1 MRRAHIGE
9 VRHARHHLVV
19 DKVAFA
25 PQQARILV
33 ALDGLADSVGGM
45 VQFILFVH
53 DEKIMTYKPFD
64 LTGKTALITGGNSG
78 IGLGFAEALA
88 QAGATVCIWG
98 TNSEKNQ
105 IALKSIESHGGKV
118 LALTCDVGDEEQVE
132 TRFAET
138 VAKLGP
144 VHACFANAGVSGRAE
159 VKSFA
164 EMTTAEWKR
173 VTRVNLD
180 GAFYTLRAASRHM
193 AGHGLGGALV
203 GTASLAA
210 ISGQPRGEHYAATKG
225 GLISMIRA
233 LAVEFA
239 RQGIRANAILPGWI
253 ETAMTE
259 KALNWDRFRVKVLP
273 RVPVRRWGQP
283 ADFGA
288 IAVYLVSDASS
299 YHTGDTFLIDGGY
312 SLF

>member
-1 MRRAHIGE
+1 MAYRA
-9 VRHARHHLVV
+9 
-19 DKVAFA
+19 
-25 PQQARILV
+25 
-33 ALDGLADSVGGM
+33 
-45 VQFILFVH
+45 
-53 DEKIMTYKPFD
+53 FD
-64 LTGKTALITGGNSG
+64 LSGKTVLITGGNGG
-78 IGLGFAEALA
+78 IGLGMAEALA
-88 QAGATVCIWG
+88 QSGAAVCIWG
-98 TNSEKNQ
+98 TNADKNAA
-105 IALKSIESHGGKV
+105 ALAKLKAHGAKA
-118 LALTCDVGDEEQVE
+118 LALHCDVGDEEEVE

-159 VKSFA
+159 VKSFT

-180 GAFYTLRAASRHM
+180 GAFYTRRAAARHM

-239 RQGIRANAILPGWI
+239 RHRIRANAILPGWI

-259 KALNWDRFRVKVLP
+259 KALNWDKFRDKVLP

>member
-1 MRRAHIGE
+1 MAY
-9 VRHARHHLVV
+9 
-19 DKVAFA
+19 
-25 PQQARILV
+25 QA
-33 ALDGLADSVGGM
+33 
-45 VQFILFVH
+45 
-53 DEKIMTYKPFD
+53 FD

-78 IGLGFAEALA
+78 IGLGMAEALA
-88 QAGATVCIWG
+88 QAGAAVCIWG
-98 TNSEKNQ
+98 TNAEKNE
-105 IALKSIESHGGKV
+105 ISLKKIQSHGGKAM
-118 LALTCDVGDEEQVE
+118 ALHCDVGDEAEVE
-132 TRFAET
+132 KRFAET
-138 VAKLGP
+138 VAALGP
-144 VHACFANAGVSGRAE
+144 LHACFANAGVSGRAG

-164 EMTTAEWKR
+164 EMTAEEWKR

-180 GAFYTLRAASRHM
+180 GAFYTLRAAARHM
-193 AGHGLGGALV
+193 AGHGKGGALV

-239 RQGIRANAILPGWI
+239 RHGIRANAILPGWI

-259 KALNWDRFRVKVLP
+259 KALNWDKFRDKVLP
-273 RVPVRRWGQP
+273 RVPMRRWGRP

>member
-1 MRRAHIGE
+1 
-9 VRHARHHLVV
+9 
-19 DKVAFA
+19 
-25 PQQARILV
+25 
-33 ALDGLADSVGGM
+33 
-45 VQFILFVH
+45 
-53 DEKIMTYKPFD
+53 MTYKPFD

-78 IGLGFAEALA
+78 IGLGMAEALA
-88 QAGATVCIWG
+88 QSGAAVCIWG
-98 TNSEKNQ
+98 TNADKNAA
-105 IALKSIESHGGKV
+105 ALAKLKAHGGKV
-118 LALTCDVGDEEQVE
+118 LALQCDVGDEQEVE
-132 TRFAET
+132 ARFTET
-138 VAKLGP
+138 VGALGP
-144 VHACFANAGVSGRAE
+144 IHACFANAGVSGRAE
-159 VKSFA
+159 VKSFT
-164 EMTTAEWKR
+164 EMSAAEWKR

-180 GAFYTLRAASRHM
+180 GAFYTLRAAARHM
-193 AGHGLGGALV
+193 AQHGQGGALV

-239 RQGIRANAILPGWI
+239 RYRIRANAILPGWI
-253 ETAMTE
+253 ETAMTD
-259 KALNWDRFRVKVLP
+259 KALNWDKFRDKVLP
-273 RVPVRRWGQP
+273 RVPMRRWGQP

>member
-1 MRRAHIGE
+1 
-9 VRHARHHLVV
+9 
-19 DKVAFA
+19 VAF
-25 PQQARILV
+25 Q
-33 ALDGLADSVGGM
+33 
-45 VQFILFVH
+45 
-53 DEKIMTYKPFD
+53 PFD
-64 LTGKTALITGGNSG
+64 LTGKVALVTGGNRG
-78 IGLGFAEALA
+78 IGFGMARAMAEA
-88 QAGATVCIWG
+88 GADVAIWG
-98 TNSEKNQ
+98 TNAAKNEE
-105 IALKSIESHGGKV
+105 ARAELVKTGRRV
-118 LALTCDVGDEEQVE
+118 LALQCDVGDEQEVE
-132 TRFAET
+132 ASFTET
-138 VAKLGP
+138 VATLGP

-159 VKSFA
+159 VKSFT
-164 EMTTAEWKR
+164 EMSAAEWKR

-180 GAFYTLRAASRHM
+180 GAFYTLRAAARHM
-193 AGHGLGGALV
+193 AQHGQGGALV

-239 RQGIRANAILPGWI
+239 RYKVRANAILPGWI
-253 ETAMTE
+253 ETAMTD
-259 KALNWDRFRVKVLP
+259 KALNWDKFRDKVLP
-273 RVPVRRWGQP
+273 RVPMRRWGQP